1 MKIKVT
7 VIPAFDKYES
17 VHLNDSFRMEC
28 DPDNEY
34 DSKAVAVY
42 RGAVKMGYL
51 ATSPSTTLD
60 GTIPASALFGKICDK
75 DKVSEAWVSL
85 VCERE
90 VPTSKNGMMRV
101 YEGECSFIPAEKKQ
115 AKKEGS
121 KNLTVIIGGS
131 LVTNPL
137 RSETIMAI
145 TKMMANGE
153 TLPTYYLKVQKE
165 PDKRDYYYLVDND
178 NLDTTYSRGS
188 VRNPP
193 AALKK
198 LLQNNSSVCV
208 QITGLC
214 SKTGEA
220 LDDGQ
225 TANQDVCVSG
235 SIVIQGNSKIEEMV
249 RQVVRTNRDTYSA
262 LKEKVAYMQSEC
274 VPDKVISAVLDHIQR
289 ADPEWVGLI
298 PHPASLFRQSSGD
311 GELTRCLA
319 YRCCGMNLRLVG
331 DKGAGKNTLA
341 ETVDWILNRPQY
353 RLQGNAELDKMDL
366 LGSQIVEKGD
376 IHFQLSEM
384 ILCLMA
390 GGDVVLDEGNTVR
403 PEVADLL
410 HSLTDESREIQ
421 IPGYGL
427 VKRHENSSLTLTMN
441 ENYMGTTK
449 MNEATIDRFTPIQMS
464 QPDSI
469 KNVLKEA
476 VPMAS
481 ETDINVCDGIYK
493 IIKSKIS
500 GTGTAQGTLEPD
512 CMTIRGFIDALR
524 ATTLLGLK
532 AALLDN
538 VANKP
543 QDSYSRAELVEV
555 IMAKCN

>member
-34 DSKAVAVY
+34 DSKAVAIY
-42 RGAVKMGYL
+42 NGNEKMGYL
-51 ATSPSTTLD
+51 ATSKATTLE
-60 GTIPASALFGKICDK
+60 GTMPASTLFGKICDK

-101 YEGECSFIPAEKKQ
+101 YEGECSFIPAEKK
-115 AKKEGS
+115 KEKRNS
-121 KNLTVIIGGS
+121 ENLTVIIGGS

-137 RSETIMAI
+137 RSETVMNI
-145 TKMMANGE
+145 TKLIAAKE
-153 TLPTYYLKVQKE
+153 TLPTYYVKVLKE
-165 PDKRDYYYLVDND
+165 ADKRDFYYLVENPEQ
-178 NLDTTYSRGS
+178 DTSYSRGS
-188 VRNPP
+188 VINPP
-193 AALKK
+193 ATLKK
-198 LLQNNSSVCV
+198 LLQNNSSIGV
-208 QITGLC
+208 QIEGLC
-214 SKTGEA
+214 SRTGAA
-220 LDDGQ
+220 LVDGE
-225 TANQDVCVSG
+225 TANQNICLCG
-235 SIVIQGNSKIEEMV
+235 SVVAQSDTKIEEHI

-262 LKEKVAYMQSEC
+262 LKEKVEYMQNEC
-274 VPDKVISAVLDHIQR
+274 VPDKVIFAVLDNIQK

-366 LGSQIVEKGD
+366 LGSQTVENGN

-427 VKRHENSSLTLTMN
+427 VKRHEKSSLTLTMN

-464 QPDSI
+464 QPNSI
-469 KNVLKEA
+469 MDVLKEA
-476 VPMAS
+476 VPQAN
-481 ETDINVCDGIYK
+481 EADLKVCDEIYK
-493 IIKSKIS
+493 IIKNKIS

-543 QDSYSRAELVEV
+543 QDSYSRTELVEV